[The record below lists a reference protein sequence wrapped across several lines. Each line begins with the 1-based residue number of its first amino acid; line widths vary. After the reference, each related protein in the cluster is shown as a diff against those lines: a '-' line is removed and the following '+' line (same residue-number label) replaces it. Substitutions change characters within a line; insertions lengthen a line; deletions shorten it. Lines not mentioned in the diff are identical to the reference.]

1 MLPTSIAVYHPLRL
15 IVPCGLSSLTG
26 YHPLRSIIPRG
37 LSLAGYHPSRAII
50 LVGITSRGLL
60 SITAHHLLQPIIP
73 DETSEESRLTITA
86 LMQACTLATS
96 GIFRTLR

>member
-1 MLPTSIAVYHPLRL
+1 M
-15 IVPCGLSSLTG
+15 G
-26 YHPLRSIIPRG
+26 YHPLQSIIPRG

-50 LVGITSRGLL
+50 LVGIISRGLL
-60 SITAHHLLQPIIP
+60 SITAYHLLQPIIP
-73 DETSEESRLTITA
+73 DKTSEESRLTITA